1 MKNALIIFN
10 KNRIDTESV
19 KYIIDFFNENGVDF
33 SSVDLISDEDENSFR
48 IRLTEYATRAD
59 NLITLVGDDAVFDY
73 KSVIAEV
80 METELSLSD
89 GAKELV
95 ERVSKITGK
104 VYSEEYARMPIEA
117 TVIPNPVSPIQ
128 GFMMEDR
135 DFTLIVL
142 PKKPEEAVKAAKDYV
157 LPYFATKYRLKR
169 EEFVFK
175 FFGVF
180 SGGSEKLYS
189 AIQGAEETFPYSFEY
204 FINCVYGDYTVR
216 VVFSEGVDGKTVANV
231 KRYLVE
237 RLKDN
242 IYAEFE
248 TSLSERVFDLLKL
261 KNKKIST
268 AESFTGG
275 RVVSS
280 IISNPGASAYVDE
293 GAVTYSNR
301 AKMRRLGVKEEDLKR
316 VGAVSTQ
323 VAFQM
328 AAGLIING
336 DCDIAVS
343 TTGIAGPKSDDT
355 EKSVGLCYIG
365 VGMRDGVHVYKY
377 NLKGDREEIT
387 ETAKNTA
394 LFLVINKLKNI

>member
-10 KNRIDTESV
+10 KNQIDSEAIKSV
-19 KYIIDFFNENGVDF
+19 IDFFKDNGVEF
-33 SSVDLISDEDENSFR
+33 SSVDLISADDENAFR
-48 IRLTEYATRAD
+48 TRLLEYTTRAD
-59 NLITLVGDDAVFDY
+59 NLITLVGDDVEFDY
-73 KSVIAEV
+73 KGVIAEV
-80 METELSLSD
+80 TETELAVSD
-89 GAKELV
+89 GAKEII
-95 ERVSKITGK
+95 ERVSKLTG
-104 VYSEEYARMPIEA
+104 EEYPSEYALMPLEA
-117 TVIPNPVSPIQ
+117 TVIPNPDSPMQ
-128 GFMMEDR
+128 GFMIEDR

-142 PKKPEEAVKAAKDYV
+142 PSKTDEAVKAAKGYV
-157 LPYFATKYRLKR
+157 LPYFETKYRLKK

-175 FFGVF
+175 YF
-180 SGGSEKLYS
+180 GGSEKLLS
-189 AIQGAEETFPYSFEY
+189 VLSGAKESYPNSFES
-204 FINCVYGDYTVR
+204 FVKSFYGDCTVR
-216 VVFSEGVDGKTVANV
+216 LVFSETADKKTVADV
-231 KRYLVE
+231 KRFIIE
-237 RLKDN
+237 RIHDN
-242 IYAEFE
+242 VYAEFE
-248 TSLSERVFDLLKL
+248 TSLSERVFDLLRL

-275 RVVSS
+275 RVVSA
-280 IISNPGASAYVDE
+280 IISNPGASDYVDE

-328 AAGLIING
+328 AAGLIIGG

-355 EKSVGLCYIG
+355 EKPVGLCYIG

-377 NLKGDREEIT
+377 NLKGNREEIT